1 MGLDNFLASSAASSC
16 AKMFAVRKKDMQ
28 KRLILVCILRSFS
41 QASSP
46 DMRRCCNDLR
56 MHRPLWEAMLNKKLS
71 ARTRQQHQYQII
83 IFPSERLFLHALPQS
98 FPIRIE
104 NDLCVPVLCSPFG
117 CCVIARWT
125 KLPLAGSS

>member
-41 QASSP
+41 HASSP
-46 DMRRCCNDLR
+46 DMGRCCNDLR

-83 IFPSERLFLHALPQS
+83 IFPLKNYSFTLCHSLSQSGLRMICVFLF
-98 FPIRIE
+98 
-104 NDLCVPVLCSPFG
+104 
-117 CCVIARWT
+117 
-125 KLPLAGSS
+125 